1 MNLKKIIF
9 EIQKRFIFNKKY
21 KMYTSPNE
29 KINIQLNKNPKFD
42 IITQIQIL
50 AQKVSLLE
58 DSNNNLSQ
66 LLNDEISQRQNLEK
80 HSVTSLDAF
89 SGQLNI
95 LKNNY
100 DKIEEVLVENIS
112 KIKEEI
118 KSNKGNKESQKDIFQ
133 NNDKNNNYIKEM
145 LNKEFIQ
152 YRTEINNNFSKI
164 EILENQLNITNKEY
178 QQNLNEINKKVD
190 NYYNELRPIKE
201 IQKQSKSNFINIR
214 EEFQKNLNNNQNF
227 LNDVNS
233 IIVDFKKNMDIYN
246 SSFNKYITEIK
257 RLQENVNIDKEKN
270 NNKIE
275 ELEKGISSYI
285 NDRNQELDNFE
296 NHLLNEYDKFI
307 NFIQIKFEELNDGV
321 KKMVDYNGEDINL
334 MKEKMEL
341 FQEANKKLRIDL
353 FKGLNETE
361 DFFEKKYNSILNIIN
376 K

>member
-1 MNLKKIIF
+1 MYSSEKLNF
-9 EIQKRFIFNKKY
+9 QFNNN
-21 KMYTSPNE
+21 SSNV
-29 KINIQLNKNPKFD
+29 D

-50 AQKVSLLE
+50 TQKISQLE

-89 SGQLNI
+89 SSQLNI

-100 DKIEEVLVENIS
+100 DKMEEVLLENIS

-118 KSNKGNKESQKDIFQ
+118 KSAN
-133 NNDKNNNYIKEM
+133 KNNNKSQKNTYQNNNDINTDYIKDI
-145 LNKEFIQ
+145 LQKEFIQ
-152 YRTEINNNFSKI
+152 YRTEINNNYSKI
-164 EILENQLNITNKEY
+164 ELLENQINLTNKDY

-190 NYYNELRPIKE
+190 GYYNELRPIKDF
-201 IQKQSKSNFINIR
+201 QLKSKSNFINIK

-233 IIVDFKKNMDIYN
+233 IIVDFKKNMDLYN
-246 SSFNKYITEIK
+246 SSYIKYINEIK
-257 RLQENVNIDKEKN
+257 KLNENVNNDKEKN
-270 NNKIE
+270 NKIIMNI
-275 ELEKGISSYI
+275 EKEINNYI
-285 NDRNQELDNFE
+285 NERNQEWDNFE
-296 NHLLNEYDKFI
+296 NHLMNEYDKFI
-307 NFIQIKFEELNDGV
+307 NFIQLKFEELNEGV
-321 KKMVDYNGEDINL
+321 KKLVDYNGEDINL
-334 MKEKMEL
+334 IKEKMEL
-341 FQEANKKLRIDL
+341 LQEANKKLRIDL

>member
-1 MNLKKIIF
+1 MYS
-9 EIQKRFIFNKKY
+9 NKK
-21 KMYTSPNE
+21 MNFQFNNNNNSN
-29 KINIQLNKNPKFD
+29 LD

-50 AQKVSLLE
+50 SQKISRLE
-58 DSNNNLSQ
+58 ESNNNLSQ

-89 SGQLNI
+89 SSQLNI

-100 DKIEEVLVENIS
+100 DKMEEVLVENIS
-112 KIKEEI
+112 KIKEEV
-118 KSNKGNKESQKDIFQ
+118 KSSN
-133 NNDKNNNYIKEM
+133 KNNNNLQQNIYQNNNNINNDNIKDI
-145 LNKEFIQ
+145 LQKEFIQ

-164 EILENQLNITNKEY
+164 ELLENQMNITNKEY

-190 NYYNELRPIKE
+190 NYYNELRPIKDY
-201 IQKQSKSNFINIR
+201 QKKSKTNFINIK

-233 IIVDFKKNMDIYN
+233 IILDFKKNMDIYN
-246 SSFNKYITEIK
+246 SSYNKYISEIK
-257 RLQENVNIDKEKN
+257 KLNENVNIDKEKN
-270 NNKIE
+270 NNKIINI
-275 ELEKGISSYI
+275 EKEINDYI
-285 NDRNQELDNFE
+285 NERNQELDNFE

-307 NFIQIKFEELNDGV
+307 NFIQMKFEELNEGV
-321 KKMVDYNGEDINL
+321 KKLVDYNGEDINL
-334 MKEKMEL
+334 IKEKMEL

>member
-1 MNLKKIIF
+1 MYS
-9 EIQKRFIFNKKY
+9 NKK
-21 KMYTSPNE
+21 MNFQFNNNNNSN
-29 KINIQLNKNPKFD
+29 LD

-50 AQKVSLLE
+50 SQKISRLE
-58 DSNNNLSQ
+58 ESNNNLSQ

-89 SGQLNI
+89 SSQLNI

-100 DKIEEVLVENIS
+100 DKMEEVLVENIS
-112 KIKEEI
+112 KIKEEV
-118 KSNKGNKESQKDIFQ
+118 KLSN
-133 NNDKNNNYIKEM
+133 KNNNNLQQNIYQNNNNINNDNIKDI
-145 LNKEFIQ
+145 LQKEFIQ
-152 YRTEINNNFSKI
+152 YRTELNNNFSKI
-164 EILENQLNITNKEY
+164 ELLENQMNITNKEY

-190 NYYNELRPIKE
+190 NYYNELRPIKDY
-201 IQKQSKSNFINIR
+201 QKKSKTNFINIK

-233 IIVDFKKNMDIYN
+233 IILDFKKNMDIYN
-246 SSFNKYITEIK
+246 SSYNKYISEIK
-257 RLQENVNIDKEKN
+257 KLNENVNIDKEKN
-270 NNKIE
+270 NNKIINI
-275 ELEKGISSYI
+275 EKEINDYI
-285 NDRNQELDNFE
+285 NERNQELDNFE

-307 NFIQIKFEELNDGV
+307 NFIQMKFEELNEGV
-321 KKMVDYNGEDINL
+321 KKLVDYNGEDINL
-334 MKEKMEL
+334 IKEKMEL

>member
-1 MNLKKIIF
+1 
-9 EIQKRFIFNKKY
+9 
-21 KMYTSPNE
+21 MYSTPNE
-29 KINIQLNKNPKFD
+29 KHNYHLNNSQLD

-50 AQKVSLLE
+50 TQKISNLE
-58 DSNNNLSQ
+58 DSHNNLSQ

-80 HSVTSLDAF
+80 HSITSLDAF

-118 KSNKGNKESQKDIFQ
+118 KMGSPQKNKNKNEAKSI
-133 NNDKNNNYIKEM
+133 NNNYLEEILK
-145 LNKEFIQ
+145 KEFIQ
-152 YRTEINNNFSKI
+152 YRTELNNNASKI
-164 EILENQLNITNKEY
+164 ELIENQINISNKDH

-190 NYYNELRPIKE
+190 NYYNELRQIKDF
-201 IQKQSKSNFINIR
+201 QKQSKLSFQNIK

-233 IIVDFKKNMDIYN
+233 IIIDFKKNMDLYN
-246 SSFNKYITEIK
+246 TSYNKYINEIK
-257 RLQENVNIDKEKN
+257 KLHENVFIDKEN
-270 NNKIE
+270 NNRKIE
-275 ELEKGISSYI
+275 ETQKVINAYV
-285 NDRNQELDNFE
+285 NDRNQEWDNFE
-296 NHLLNEYDKFI
+296 NHLLNEYDKFV
-307 NFIQIKFEELNDGV
+307 NFIQMKFEELNEGV
-321 KKMVDYNGEDINL
+321 KKLIDYNGEDINL
-334 MKEKMEL
+334 MKEKMDL

>member
-1 MNLKKIIF
+1 
-9 EIQKRFIFNKKY
+9 
-21 KMYTSPNE
+21 MYSTPNE
-29 KINIQLNKNPKFD
+29 KHNYHLNNSQLD

-50 AQKVSLLE
+50 TQKISNLE
-58 DSNNNLSQ
+58 DSHNNLSQ

-80 HSVTSLDAF
+80 HSITSLDAF

-118 KSNKGNKESQKDIFQ
+118 KMGSPQKNKNKNEAKSI
-133 NNDKNNNYIKEM
+133 NNNYLEEILK
-145 LNKEFIQ
+145 KEFIQ
-152 YRTEINNNFSKI
+152 YRTELNNNASKI
-164 EILENQLNITNKEY
+164 ELIENQINISNKDH

-190 NYYNELRPIKE
+190 NYYNELRQIKDF
-201 IQKQSKSNFINIR
+201 QKQSKLSFQNIK

-233 IIVDFKKNMDIYN
+233 IIIDFKKNMDLYN
-246 SSFNKYITEIK
+246 TSYSKYINEIK
-257 RLQENVNIDKEKN
+257 KLHENVFIDKEN
-270 NNKIE
+270 NNRKIE
-275 ELEKGISSYI
+275 ETQKVINAYV
-285 NDRNQELDNFE
+285 NDRNQEWDNFE
-296 NHLLNEYDKFI
+296 NHLLNEYDKFV
-307 NFIQIKFEELNDGV
+307 NFIQMKFEELNEGV
-321 KKMVDYNGEDINL
+321 KKLIDYNGEDINL
-334 MKEKMEL
+334 MKEKMDL

>member
-1 MNLKKIIF
+1 MYS
-9 EIQKRFIFNKKY
+9 NKK
-21 KMYTSPNE
+21 MNFQFNNNNNSN
-29 KINIQLNKNPKFD
+29 LD

-50 AQKVSLLE
+50 SQKISRLE
-58 DSNNNLSQ
+58 ESNNNLSQ

-89 SGQLNI
+89 SSQLNI

-100 DKIEEVLVENIS
+100 DKMEEVLVENIS
-112 KIKEEI
+112 KIKEEV
-118 KSNKGNKESQKDIFQ
+118 KSSN
-133 NNDKNNNYIKEM
+133 KNNNNLQQNIYQNNNNNINNDNIKDI
-145 LNKEFIQ
+145 LQKEFIQ

-164 EILENQLNITNKEY
+164 ELLENQMNITNKEY

-190 NYYNELRPIKE
+190 NYYNELRPIKDY
-201 IQKQSKSNFINIR
+201 QKKSKTNFINIK

-233 IIVDFKKNMDIYN
+233 IILDFKKNMDIYN
-246 SSFNKYITEIK
+246 SSYNKYINEIK
-257 RLQENVNIDKEKN
+257 KLNENVNIDKEKN
-270 NNKIE
+270 NNKIINI
-275 ELEKGISSYI
+275 EKEINDYI
-285 NDRNQELDNFE
+285 NERNQELDNFE

-307 NFIQIKFEELNDGV
+307 NFIQMKFEELNEGV
-321 KKMVDYNGEDINL
+321 KKLVDYNGEDINL
-334 MKEKMEL
+334 IKEKMEL

>member
-1 MNLKKIIF
+1 
-9 EIQKRFIFNKKY
+9 
-21 KMYTSPNE
+21 MYSTPNE
-29 KINIQLNKNPKFD
+29 KHNYHLNNSQLD

-50 AQKVSLLE
+50 TQKISNLE
-58 DSNNNLSQ
+58 DSHNNLSQ

-80 HSVTSLDAF
+80 HSITSLDAF

-118 KSNKGNKESQKDIFQ
+118 KMGSPQKNKNKNEAKNI
-133 NNDKNNNYIKEM
+133 NNNYLEEILK
-145 LNKEFIQ
+145 KEFIQ
-152 YRTEINNNFSKI
+152 YRTELNNNASKI
-164 EILENQLNITNKEY
+164 ELIENQINISNKDH

-190 NYYNELRPIKE
+190 NYYNELRQIKDF
-201 IQKQSKSNFINIR
+201 QKQSKLSFQNIK

-233 IIVDFKKNMDIYN
+233 IIIDFKKNMDLYN
-246 SSFNKYITEIK
+246 TSYSKYINEIK
-257 RLQENVNIDKEKN
+257 KLHENVFIDKEN
-270 NNKIE
+270 NNRKIE
-275 ELEKGISSYI
+275 ETQKVINAYV
-285 NDRNQELDNFE
+285 NDRNQEWDNFE
-296 NHLLNEYDKFI
+296 NHLLNEYDKFV
-307 NFIQIKFEELNDGV
+307 NFIQMKFEELNEGV
-321 KKMVDYNGEDINL
+321 KKLIDYNGEDINL
-334 MKEKMEL
+334 MKEKMDL

>member
-1 MNLKKIIF
+1 MYSSEKLNF
-9 EIQKRFIFNKKY
+9 QFNNN
-21 KMYTSPNE
+21 SSNV
-29 KINIQLNKNPKFD
+29 D

-50 AQKVSLLE
+50 TQKISQLE

-89 SGQLNI
+89 SSQLNI

-100 DKIEEVLVENIS
+100 DKMEEVLLENIS

-118 KSNKGNKESQKDIFQ
+118 KSAN
-133 NNDKNNNYIKEM
+133 KNNNKSQKNTYQNNNDINTDYIKDI
-145 LNKEFIQ
+145 LQKEFIQ
-152 YRTEINNNFSKI
+152 YRTEINNNYSKI
-164 EILENQLNITNKEY
+164 ELLENQINLTNKDY

-190 NYYNELRPIKE
+190 GYYNELRPIKDF
-201 IQKQSKSNFINIR
+201 QLKSKSNFINIK

-233 IIVDFKKNMDIYN
+233 IIVDFKKNMDLYN
-246 SSFNKYITEIK
+246 SSYIKYINEIK
-257 RLQENVNIDKEKN
+257 KLNENVNNDKEKN
-270 NNKIE
+270 NKIIMNI
-275 ELEKGISSYI
+275 EKEINNYI
-285 NDRNQELDNFE
+285 NERNQEWDNFE

-307 NFIQIKFEELNDGV
+307 NFIQLKFEELNEGV
-321 KKMVDYNGEDINL
+321 KKLVDYNGEDINL
-334 MKEKMEL
+334 IKEKMEL
-341 FQEANKKLRIDL
+341 LQEANKKLRIDL